1 VARRAGEGHR
11 PGERRVGEHRA
22 AGDRAVTIP
31 VMRPWLG
38 EEEAQAAAAAVASGW
53 VAQGPRVARFE
64 AAFAEAL
71 GAAHAVAVSSCTT
84 ALHLALIVAGIGPG
98 DEVVAPSLSFIATM
112 NAARYVGAV
121 PVFAD
126 VDAATLNLVPDTI
139 APRLTGRTRAVI
151 VPDQAGMP
159 ADLDAIRALCEPRGI
174 AVIEDAACAAGAV
187 YRGRPAGATASLATF
202 SFHPRKL
209 LTTGEGGM
217 IVTPDADAAARLRRL
232 REHGMNVGAAE
243 RHASQQPVIERYLEV
258 GYNYRMTDVQ
268 AAIGLVQLAKLG
280 RQIERRRE
288 LAARYQRLLAGIPG
302 LVTIRDPAYGTTNYQ
317 SFWVMLPDGF
327 PVSRDDL
334 MRMLA
339 DAGVSARRGIMAA
352 HLEPAYA
359 GVPCPPLPVTER
371 ITAGSI
377 ILPLF
382 HELTEEEQDLVV
394 SVIHAAAGIRQ
405 PVRSA

>member
-1 VARRAGEGHR
+1 
-11 PGERRVGEHRA
+11 
-22 AGDRAVTIP
+22 
-31 VMRPWLG
+31 MRPWLG

-71 GAAHAVAVSSCTT
+71 GAGHAVAVSSCTT
-84 ALHLALIVAGIGPG
+84 ALHLALIAAGIGPG
-98 DEVVAPSLSFIATM
+98 DEAMAPSLSFIATM
-112 NAARYVGAV
+112 NAARYVGAE

-151 VPDQAGMP
+151 VADQAGVP

-187 YRGRPAGATASLATF
+187 YRGRPAGATAALATF

-217 IVTPDADAAARLRRL
+217 IVTPDGDVAARLRRL

-268 AAIGLVQLAKLG
+268 AAIGLVQLGKLG

-288 LAARYQRLLAGIPG
+288 LAARYQQLLSGIPG
-302 LVTIRDPAYGTTNYQ
+302 LVTIRDPGYGTTNYQ

-334 MRMLA
+334 LRMLA

-371 ITAGSI
+371 VTAGSL

-382 HELTEEEQDLVV
+382 HEMTEEEQDLVV
-394 SVIHAAAGIRQ
+394 SVIHAAAGLRE
-405 PVRSA
+405 PAGRT

>member
-1 VARRAGEGHR
+1 
-11 PGERRVGEHRA
+11 
-22 AGDRAVTIP
+22 VTIP

-53 VAQGPRVARFE
+53 VAQGPRVAQFE

-71 GAAHAVAVSSCTT
+71 GAGHAIAVSSCTT
-84 ALHLALIVAGIGPG
+84 ALHLALIAAGIGPG

-112 NAARYVGAV
+112 NAARYVGAE

-126 VDAATLNLVPDTI
+126 VDPATLNLVPDTI
-139 APRLTGRTRAVI
+139 SPRLTDSTRAVI
-151 VPDQAGMP
+151 VADQAGVP

-217 IVTPDADAAARLRRL
+217 IVTPDADVATRLRRL

-288 LAARYQRLLAGIPG
+288 LAARYHELLADIPG
-302 LVTIRDPAYGTTNYQ
+302 LVTVQDPGYGTTNYQ
-317 SFWVMLPDGF
+317 SFWVLLPDGF
-327 PVSRDDL
+327 PVSRDEL
-334 MRMLA
+334 LRMLA
-339 DAGVSARRGIMAA
+339 DAGVSARRGIMAS

-371 ITAGSI
+371 ITAGSL

-394 SVIHAAAGIRQ
+394 SVVHAAAGLRE
-405 PVRSA
+405 PAGRA

>member
-1 VARRAGEGHR
+1 
-11 PGERRVGEHRA
+11 
-22 AGDRAVTIP
+22 VTIP

-53 VAQGPRVARFE
+53 VAQGPRVAQFE
-64 AAFAEAL
+64 AAFAEAI
-71 GAAHAVAVSSCTT
+71 GVGHAVAVSSCTT
-84 ALHLALIVAGIGPG
+84 ALHLALIAAGIGPG

-112 NAARYVGAV
+112 NAARYVGAD

-126 VDAATLNLVPDTI
+126 VDPATLNLVPATI
-139 APRLTGRTRAVI
+139 EPRLTGSTRAVI
-151 VPDQAGMP
+151 VADQAGVP
-159 ADLDAIRALCEPRGI
+159 ADLDAIRALCEPRDV

-217 IVTPDADAAARLRRL
+217 ITTPDADVAARLRRL

-280 RQIERRRE
+280 RQIERRRQ
-288 LAARYQRLLAGIPG
+288 LAARYQELLADIPG
-302 LVTIRDPAYGTTNYQ
+302 LVTVRDPGYGTTNYQ
-317 SFWVMLPDGF
+317 SFWVQLPDGF

-334 MRMLA
+334 LCMLA

-359 GVPCPPLPVTER
+359 GFLCPPLPVTER
-371 ITAGSI
+371 VTAGSL

-382 HELTEEEQDLVV
+382 HELTEEEQDLIV
-394 SVIHAAAGIRQ
+394 SVVHAAAGLREHAG
-405 PVRSA
+405 RA

>member
-1 VARRAGEGHR
+1 
-11 PGERRVGEHRA
+11 
-22 AGDRAVTIP
+22 VTIP

-53 VAQGPRVARFE
+53 VAQGPRVSRFE

-71 GAAHAVAVSSCTT
+71 GAGHAVAVSSCTT
-84 ALHLALIVAGIGPG
+84 ALHLALIAAGIGPG
-98 DEVVAPSLSFIATM
+98 DEVVVPSLSFIATA
-112 NAARYVGAV
+112 NAARYCGAQ

-126 VDAATLNLVPDTI
+126 VEPATQNLTPETV

-151 VPDQAGMP
+151 VVDQAGVP
-159 ADLDAIRALCEPRGI
+159 ADLDGIRALCEPRGI

-217 IVTPDADAAARLRRL
+217 IVTPDADVATRLRRL
-232 REHGMNVGAAE
+232 REHGMDVGAAE
-243 RHASQQPVIERYLEV
+243 RHASQQPLIERYLEV
-258 GYNYRMTDVQ
+258 GFNYRMTDVQ
-268 AAIGLVQLAKLG
+268 AAIGLVQLGKLG
-280 RQIERRRE
+280 RLIERRRAQ
-288 LAARYQRLLAGIPG
+288 AARYRDLLADIPG
-302 LVTIRDPAYGTTNYQ
+302 LATIQDPGYGTTNYQ
-317 SFWVMLPDGF
+317 SFWVMLPDDF
-327 PVSRDDL
+327 PVGRNDL
-334 MRMLA
+334 MRTLA

-359 GVPCPPLPVTER
+359 GQPCPPLPVTER
-371 ITAGSI
+371 ITAGSL

-382 HELTEEEQDLVV
+382 HEMTEEEQDLVV
-394 SVIHAAAGIRQ
+394 SVIYAAAGLRQ

>member
-1 VARRAGEGHR
+1 
-11 PGERRVGEHRA
+11 
-22 AGDRAVTIP
+22 VTIP

-71 GAAHAVAVSSCTT
+71 GAEHAVAVSSCTT

-112 NAARYVGAV
+112 NAARYVGAE
-121 PVFAD
+121 PAFAD

-187 YRGRPAGATASLATF
+187 YQGRPAGATASLATF

-317 SFWVMLPDGF
+317 SFWVMLPDSF

-359 GVPCPPLPVTER
+359 GVLCPPLPVTER
-371 ITAGSI
+371 VTACSL

-382 HELTEEEQDLVV
+382 HELTEEEQDLIV

-405 PVRSA
+405 PVTSA

>member
-1 VARRAGEGHR
+1 
-11 PGERRVGEHRA
+11 
-22 AGDRAVTIP
+22 VTIP

-53 VAQGPRVARFE
+53 VAQGPRVAQFE

-84 ALHLALIVAGIGPG
+84 ALHLALIAAGIGPG

-112 NAARYVGAV
+112 NAARYVGAD

-126 VDAATLNLVPDTI
+126 VDPATLNLVPATI
-139 APRLTGRTRAVI
+139 EPRLTGKTRAVI
-151 VPDQAGMP
+151 VADQAGVP

-217 IVTPDADAAARLRRL
+217 IVTPDADVAARLRRL

-288 LAARYQRLLAGIPG
+288 LAARYQELLASIPG
-302 LVTIRDPAYGTTNYQ
+302 LVTIRDPVYGATNYQ
-317 SFWVMLPDGF
+317 SFWVLLPDGF

-334 MRMLA
+334 LRMLA
-339 DAGVSARRGIMAA
+339 EAGISARRGIMAA

-359 GVPCPPLPVTER
+359 GQPGPPLPVTER
-371 ITAGSI
+371 ITAGSLV
-377 ILPLF
+377 LPLF
-382 HELTEEEQDLVV
+382 HEMTEQEQDLVM
-394 SVIHAAAGIRQ
+394 SVIHAAAGLRQ
-405 PVRSA
+405 PVTSV

>member
-1 VARRAGEGHR
+1 
-11 PGERRVGEHRA
+11 
-22 AGDRAVTIP
+22 VTIP

-53 VAQGPRVARFE
+53 VAQGPRVAQFE

-84 ALHLALIVAGIGPG
+84 ALHLALLVAGIGPG
-98 DEVVAPSLSFIATM
+98 DEVVVPSLSFIATA
-112 NAARYVGAV
+112 NAARYAGAQ

-126 VDAATLNLVPDTI
+126 VDPATLNVVPETI
-139 APRLTGRTRAVI
+139 EPQLTDRTRAVI
-151 VPDQAGMP
+151 AVDQAGVP

-217 IVTPDADAAARLRRL
+217 IVTPDADVAARLRRL

-288 LAARYQRLLAGIPG
+288 LAARYQELLASIPG
-302 LVTIRDPAYGTTNYQ
+302 LVTIRDPVYGATNYQ
-317 SFWVMLPDGF
+317 SFWVLLPDGF

-334 MRMLA
+334 LRMLA
-339 DAGVSARRGIMAA
+339 EAGISARRGIMAA

-359 GVPCPPLPVTER
+359 GQPCPPLPVTER
-371 ITAGSI
+371 ITAGSLV
-377 ILPLF
+377 LPLF
-382 HELTEEEQDLVV
+382 HEMTEQEQDLVM
-394 SVIHAAAGIRQ
+394 SVIHAAAGLRQ
-405 PVRSA
+405 PVTSV

>member
-1 VARRAGEGHR
+1 M
-11 PGERRVGEHRA
+11 
-22 AGDRAVTIP
+22 TIP

-53 VAQGPRVARFE
+53 VAQGPRVAQFE

-84 ALHLALIVAGIGPG
+84 ALHLALIAAGIGPG

-112 NAARYVGAV
+112 NAARYVGAD

-126 VDAATLNLVPDTI
+126 VDPATLNLVPDTI

-151 VPDQAGMP
+151 VADQAGVP

-174 AVIEDAACAAGAV
+174 AVIEDAACATGAV
-187 YRGRPAGATASLATF
+187 YKGRPAGATASLATF

-217 IVTPDADAAARLRRL
+217 IVTADADVAARLRRL

-288 LAARYQRLLAGIPG
+288 LAARYQWLLADVPG
-302 LVTIRDPAYGTTNYQ
+302 LVTIRDPDYGTTNYQ
-317 SFWVMLPDGF
+317 SFWVLLPDGF

-334 MRMLA
+334 LRMLA

-371 ITAGSI
+371 VTAGSL

-382 HELTEEEQDLVV
+382 HELTEEEQNRVV
-394 SVIHAAAGIRQ
+394 SVIQAAAGVPQ
-405 PVRSA
+405 PATSA